1 MYKGRV
7 GIWITVILCCTLIS
21 GLFKWVPTWFES
33 NDLTVNIE
41 IKQDDGLSEVLSRNK
56 INGYRLNLKDK
67 DSDIIISDGMDKVSG
82 YTKIEDKLFSPLVM
96 YIRADIDDHPEGLIK
111 MGTNSYAFKI
121 DLYTVLDAME
131 KGKEWE
137 DLGFSNKIIKG
148 PVTIY
153 IPNEQASYYNQV
165 VELFYLTLN
174 NGEIPDGETKEVL
187 KPRVDNL
194 IAKCVKVVD
203 INQAV
208 YEEYKKSS
216 TNHKVFIGPE
226 YLYRRGAEYS
236 MSRNYEDSFQP
247 VYFMKTV
254 TLYADIFVKE
264 AEDGNNLDKFIE
276 KITEKDK
283 FMSCTGWRVE
293 DSTFDISHINSA
305 YIKEPN

>member
-7 GIWITVILCCTLIS
+7 GIWVTVILCCALIT

-33 NDLTVNIE
+33 NDLTVKVEMKHDN
-41 IKQDDGLSEVLSRNK
+41 GMSEVLSRNK
-56 INGYRLNLKDK
+56 INGYRLNLKDS
-67 DSDIIISDGMDKVSG
+67 DSDIIISDKMDNVSG

-121 DLYTVLDAME
+121 DLYTILEAME

-153 IPNEQASYYNQV
+153 IPNEQASYYSQV

-174 NGEIPDGETKEVL
+174 KGETPDAETRETL
-187 KPRVDNL
+187 KPRVDKL
-194 IAKCVKVVD
+194 LEKCIKVVD

-208 YEEYKKSS
+208 YDEYKKSS

-226 YLYRRGAEYS
+226 YLFRRGAEYS

-254 TLYADIFVKE
+254 MLYADIFVKE
-264 AEDGNNLDKFIE
+264 TEENGNLNKFVQ

-293 DSTFDISHINSA
+293 DSTFDISYISSA